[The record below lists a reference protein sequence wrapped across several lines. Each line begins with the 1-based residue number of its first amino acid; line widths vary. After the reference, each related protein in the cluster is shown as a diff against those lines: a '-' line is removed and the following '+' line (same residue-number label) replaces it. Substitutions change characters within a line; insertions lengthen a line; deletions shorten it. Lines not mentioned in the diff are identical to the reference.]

1 MNDSAHRDS
10 DHSIIEDLPL
20 LIFESPPEAIAIM
33 LDDIRE
39 ELGPDVIG
47 FLRQVNVLGRVI
59 AVLLECKCAGHTPNL
74 LETIS
79 LAQVE
84 QECATLL
91 RDQHPMSFTIEDLDA
106 IIEHAM
112 PAFTD
117 KASKIL
123 LGEKN
128 PRDLFQAC

>member
-1 MNDSAHRDS
+1 MTASQSEQNDT
-10 DHSIIEDLPL
+10 EDFPL
-20 LIFESPPEAIAIM
+20 LILQSPPEAIAVM

-39 ELGPDVIG
+39 ELGPEVID
-47 FLRQVNVLGRVI
+47 FLRQVRVLGKVV

-74 LETIS
+74 LEAIS

-84 QECATLL
+84 KECSELIRET
-91 RDQHPMSFTIEDLDA
+91 HPMAFTIDDLDS

-128 PRDLFQAC
+128 PRDILKAC